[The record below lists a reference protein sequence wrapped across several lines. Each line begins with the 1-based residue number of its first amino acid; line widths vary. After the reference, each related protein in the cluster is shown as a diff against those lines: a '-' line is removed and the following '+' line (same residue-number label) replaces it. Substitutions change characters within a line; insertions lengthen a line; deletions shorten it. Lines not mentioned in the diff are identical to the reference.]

1 MDKKTIIKWVAIAVA
16 ALVAIKFFFGGC
28 KAEASEVSTGWS
40 IDAEI
45 GNYEKR
51 IDGGV
56 YTADDANYIKA
67 STELGVIGGLGLS
80 ADIEYVDAD
89 AYQLYT
95 TVGTV
100 LDTPFGD
107 LSAGVLFTNIE
118 DGDSAY
124 EFVGAYD
131 VTLPIVNLDAGLD
144 LAVTEDSE
152 YTVDLTTA
160 FLLTSL
166 DAVDI
171 IVGAAYGKSFEYE
184 TDYSYTLGYAR
195 AQLDALY
202 VQVNYLNNDLYGD
215 DYEATTDFGLA
226 FSF

>member
-1 MDKKTIIKWVAIAVA
+1 MKLDKKTLIIG
-16 ALVAIKFFFGGC
+16 ALVIIGGLWFFTG
-28 KAEASEVSTGWS
+28 KADAQEVEQSWS
-40 IDAEI
+40 IDAEV

-56 YTADDANYIKA
+56 YTADDANYLKA
-67 STELGVIGGLGLS
+67 STELGVIGGLGLT
-80 ADIEYVDAD
+80 ADVEYVDSD

-107 LSAGVLFTNIE
+107 LSAGILFSNIE
-118 DGDSAY
+118 DGGSTQ

-131 VTLPIVNLDAGLD
+131 VTLPFVNLDAVLD
-144 LAVTEDSE
+144 LGATTDGE
-152 YTVDLTTA
+152 YTVDLTTEV
-160 FLLTSL
+160 LLVQYEAIDL
-166 DAVDI
+166 
-171 IVGAAYGKSFEYE
+171 IVGAAYGQSFEYE

-195 AQLDALY
+195 VQLDSLY
-202 VQVNYLNNDLYGD
+202 AQFNYLNNDLYGD
-215 DYEATTDFGLA
+215 SYEATTDFGLA